1 LPVIK
6 TKPRRKSTGFVSGLR
21 RPKAPVFLSVF
32 ERSGHRFASRKR
44 VKTKNWSPV
53 LIQSEP
59 TKLEL
64 NSPVMAVMVVPVA
77 AMPVMAVPMMIAADS
92 ARAVIGQDN
101 PAARVIITII
111 VGRSVIVATAVEM
124 VPMRE
129 AEAATMEARMA
140 VKPTAV
146 KSSTV
151 ETAAMKRHAATVKAT
166 SVETSAMEASPMKT
180 ASTAME
186 TTTAAV
192 ETAATTM
199 TATATVA
206 SSATANFDRSAIRNC
221 FRDRHRCRIDRRQR
235 LRALT
240 GGG

>member
-1 LPVIK
+1 M
-6 TKPRRKSTGFVSGLR
+6 
-21 RPKAPVFLSVF
+21 
-32 ERSGHRFASRKR
+32 
-44 VKTKNWSPV
+44 
-53 LIQSEP
+53 
-59 TKLEL
+59 
-64 NSPVMAVMVVPVA
+64 PVMMVPVA
-77 AMPVMAVPMMIAADS
+77 AMPVMTAPMVIAADP

-101 PAARVIITII
+101 PAARVIITVII
-111 VGRSVIVATAVEM
+111 GRSVIVATAVEM
-124 VPMRE
+124 VPVRE
-129 AEAATMEARMA
+129 AEAAAMEAAAM
-140 VKPTAV
+140 

-151 ETAAMKRHAATVKAT
+151 ETAAMKRHAANVKAT
-166 SVETSAMEASPMKT
+166 SVETSAMEASPMET

-240 GGG
+240 GGGRQRQYRDGRDRPAAAHAAPECWNHGHLSSLEGSVNRPMPWPASGALRS